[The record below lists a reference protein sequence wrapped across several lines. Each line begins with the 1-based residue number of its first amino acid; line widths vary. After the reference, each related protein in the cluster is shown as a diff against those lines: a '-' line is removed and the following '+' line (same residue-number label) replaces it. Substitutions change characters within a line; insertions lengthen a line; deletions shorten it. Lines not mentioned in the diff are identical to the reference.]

1 MYALGCLSIY
11 YGEVRDGIKFGFLW
25 ISLVWICF
33 DLKCLLTLAGF
44 YAVNSE
50 GGNTKQTN

>member
-11 YGEVRDGIKFGFLW
+11 YGEVRDGINFGFLW

-33 DLKCLLTLAGF
+33 GLKCLLTMAGF